1 MGGDHTADDIADNEY
16 MSKGQTETYDLLEEA
31 EDSGKLDFAL
41 ESPKAAVKATSG
53 GRDPRPEKAPDR
65 RIEEFRTIYNSD
77 PLIGQAVDKVVENL
91 VGSGFNIEPR
101 NVPYTETEQTSED
114 IAEMK
119 RLIELSDFNG
129 KLIDWVRRAV
139 IDGTAFLELVWDSET
154 DSFEP
159 TLLPTLDMEI
169 QPDDYGG
176 DGKYILKSG
185 SSDGTDVPY
194 EKHEVAVLRFYRQPK
209 QMWGHSFIQRAQEQ
223 ADMLRD
229 MEIDMAR
236 FISTKAYPP
245 ILWKLGDASN
255 DIHWTDEQIN
265 GWLDDVEEIQPDSM
279 LAAGDDVDFDVVG
292 STSTS
297 SQGGIMNLD
306 GTFQHLQSRVATAF
320 GIPAFLLN
328 LEASSGEARQMPSFD
343 RRIQSLRVPIQNA
356 VEQQIFSSIM
366 GHPDPEAFNGIVP
379 RFEFGEHSSE
389 EERLETDEALKL
401 FNNGFLTR
409 KAFAERVGID
419 PEVEMPSMDELQS
432 DVIPIIQELAGSGDN
447 IQNPNG
453 GSPTDTGGG
462 ADSAGGEVQTR
473 ENPDEDNSGDD
484 NRNQQS
490 VDNE

>member
-1 MGGDHTADDIADNEY
+1 
-16 MSKGQTETYDLLEEA
+16 
-31 EDSGKLDFAL
+31 
-41 ESPKAAVKATSG
+41 VATS
-53 GRDPRPEKAPDR
+53 
-65 RIEEFRTIYNSD
+65 
-77 PLIGQAVDKVVENL
+77 
-91 VGSGFNIEPR
+91 
-101 NVPYTETEQTSED
+101 
-114 IAEMK
+114 
-119 RLIELSDFNG
+119 
-129 KLIDWVRRAV
+129 
-139 IDGTAFLELVWDSET
+139 
-154 DSFEP
+154 
-159 TLLPTLDMEI
+159 
-169 QPDDYGG
+169 
-176 DGKYILKSG
+176 
-185 SSDGTDVPY
+185 
-194 EKHEVAVLRFYRQPK
+194 
-209 QMWGHSFIQRAQEQ
+209 
-223 ADMLRD
+223 
-229 MEIDMAR
+229 
-236 FISTKAYPP
+236 
-245 ILWKLGDASN
+245 
-255 DIHWTDEQIN
+255 
-265 GWLDDVEEIQPDSM
+265 
-279 LAAGDDVDFDVVG
+279 
-292 STSTS
+292 
-297 SQGGIMNLD
+297 
-306 GTFQHLQSRVATAF
+306 F

>member
-1 MGGDHTADDIADNEY
+1 ME
-16 MSKGQTETYDLLEEA
+16 GQKDTYDLLQQA
-31 EDSGKLDFAL
+31 ENSGALDFAL
-41 ESPKAAVKATSG
+41 ESPKAAVKSTSVG
-53 GRDPRPEKAPDR
+53 SNPRPEKPPER
-65 RIEEFRTIYNSD
+65 RIEEFRTVYNSD
-77 PLIGQAVDKVVENL
+77 PLVGQAVDKLVEYL

-101 NVPYTETEQTSED
+101 NVPYTDTEQTSED
-114 IAEMK
+114 ISELK
-119 RLIELSDFNG
+119 RLVELSDFNG
-129 KLIDWVRRAV
+129 KLIEWVKRAV
-139 IDGTAFLELVWDSET
+139 IDGTAFLELVWNSET

-169 QPDDYGG
+169 EPDEFGN
-176 DGKYILKSG
+176 DGKYILKNAG
-185 SSDGTDVPY
+185 DDNSDVEY
-194 EKHEVAVLRFYRQPK
+194 ESHEVACLRFYRQPK
-209 QMWGHSFIQRAQEQ
+209 QMWGHSFIQRGQEQ
-223 ADMLRD
+223 ADMIRD

-245 ILWKLGDASN
+245 ILWKLGDADN
-255 DIHWTDEQIN
+255 NIHWTDDQIE
-265 GWLDDVEEIQPDSM
+265 GWLDTVEQIEPDSM
-279 LAAGDDVDFDVVG
+279 LAAGDDVDYEVVG

-297 SQGGIMNLD
+297 SQSGIMNLD
-306 GTFQHLQSRVATAF
+306 GTFEHLQSRVATAF

-328 LEASSGEARQMPSFD
+328 LDGSSGESRQMPSFD

-356 VEQQIFSSIM
+356 VEQQIFRSIM
-366 GHPDPEAFNGIVP
+366 GHPDPENFTDMVP

-419 PEVEMPSMDELQS
+419 PEVEMPSMDKLTNEI
-432 DVIPIIQELAGSGDN
+432 IPTIQQLAGSGDN
-447 IQNPNG
+447 IQNPDG

-473 ENPDEDNSGDD
+473 ENPDEDNSTDD
-484 NRNQQS
+484 DRNSQS